1 MRYEM
6 GLSTQL
12 KIKHKIGI
20 LSAVVVVSFLTYLFA
35 NILVVKEN
43 KERLSQLS
51 AIYYPVLEAATIS
64 NSKIAELTQAVETS
78 VTIGDEDMLLSADEV
93 YADLITQLDL
103 INSIHPEKR
112 SELQLIKDE
121 AKEYYN
127 SAKYLANGLIT
138 GTISMDNLSS
148 LAEKNSLTLEKLL
161 AHLAQFKQASQ
172 AEFTAL
178 IDTSLASSDSSRNTG
193 MMLAVGVI
201 ILVLAVCYWLTVSIT
216 GSIRKV
222 SESLK
227 EIAQGDGD
235 LTVRIDY
242 TNKDEIGDLVHWFN
256 QFLDKLHGSISET
269 IQSIDSLSQ
278 VSTQLATSSC
288 TSKSRIQEQSKS
300 IDQVSRSMNEMFDTV
315 RHIADYASNASSEAS
330 SANSEAE
337 TGTQVV
343 EKTIE
348 AIHELADEVKTA
360 SKVID
365 ELDSHTSNV
374 GVILDTIRG
383 IADQTNLL
391 ALNAAIEAARAG
403 EQGRGFAVVADEV
416 RTLASRTQDSTQEI
430 QQVLEEL
437 QRASRGAV
445 EAMQRGMNKA
455 DMGVEQSSSAG
466 DSLTSISGKVEAI
479 NVVNEQIAS
488 ATEEQAQTS
497 KLIHGYIDE
506 THSIAT
512 QVSQDTEVLDEITQ
526 AIEVATQ
533 QLRQATNQFSV

>member
-1 MRYEM
+1 M

-64 NSKIAELTQAVETS
+64 NSKIAEITQAIETS

-93 YADLITQLDL
+93 YADLIAQLDL
-103 INSIHPEKR
+103 INTLHPEKR
-112 SELQLIKDE
+112 NELLLIKNE

-138 GTISMDNLSS
+138 GSISMDSLAD
-148 LAEKNSLTLEKLL
+148 LAEKNSLILEQLL
-161 AHLAQFKQASQ
+161 TDLGQFKQDSQ
-172 AEFTAL
+172 TEFTAL
-178 IDTSLASSDSSRNTG
+178 IETSLASSDKSRNRG
-193 MMLAVGVI
+193 VMLGLGVI
-201 ILVLAVCYWLTVSIT
+201 IIVLTLCYWLTVSIT
-216 GSIRKV
+216 GSIRTV

-242 TNKDEIGDLVHWFN
+242 ANKDEVGDLVHWFN
-256 QFLDKLHGSISET
+256 QFLDKLHSSISET
-269 IQSIDSLSQ
+269 IQSIDSLSKA
-278 VSTQLATSSC
+278 STQLATSSG
-288 TSKSRIQEQSKS
+288 TSKSRIQEQSQS

-315 RHIADYASNASSEAS
+315 RHIADYASNASAEAS
-330 SANSEAE
+330 SANREAE
-337 TGTQVV
+337 TGTAVV

-374 GVILDTIRG
+374 GLILDTIRS

-497 KLIHGYIDE
+497 KQIHGYIDE

-512 QVSQDTEVLDEITQ
+512 QVSEDTEVLDEITKS
-526 AIEVATQ
+526 IEAATQ

>member
-1 MRYEM
+1 M

-20 LSAVVVVSFLTYLFA
+20 LSAVVVVGFLTYLFA

-64 NSKIAELTQAVETS
+64 NSKISELTQAIETS
-78 VTIGDEDMLLSADEV
+78 VTIGDEDMLLSADAV
-93 YADLITQLDL
+93 YADLVTQLDF
-103 INSIHPEKR
+103 INSIHPDKR
-112 SELQLIKDE
+112 SELLLIKGE
-121 AKEYYN
+121 AKAYYN
-127 SAKYLANGLIT
+127 SAKYLANGLIS
-138 GTISMDNLSS
+138 GTISMDNLSD
-148 LAEKNSLTLEKLL
+148 LAEKNSLKLEKLL
-161 AHLAQFKQASQ
+161 ADLGKFKDDSQ
-172 AEFTAL
+172 ADFTAL
-178 IDTSLASSDSSRNTG
+178 IDTSLANSDKSRNRG
-193 MMLAVGVI
+193 VMLAVGVI
-201 ILVLAVCYWLTVSIT
+201 TLVLAVCYWLTVSIT

-222 SESLK
+222 SDSLK
-227 EIAQGDGD
+227 AIAQGDGD
-235 LTVRIDY
+235 LTIRIDY
-242 TNKDEIGDLVHWFN
+242 VNKDEVGDLVHWFN
-256 QFLDKLHGSISET
+256 QFLDKLHRSISET
-269 IQSIDSLSQ
+269 INSIDSLSQ
-278 VSTQLATSSC
+278 ASTQLATSSC
-288 TSKSRIQEQSKS
+288 TSKSRIQEQSQS

-315 RHIADYASNASSEAS
+315 RHIADYASNASAEAS

-337 TGTQVV
+337 TGTVV
-343 EKTIE
+343 VKKTIE

-365 ELDSHTSNV
+365 ELDAHTSNV
-374 GVILDTIRG
+374 GLILDTIRS

-445 EAMQRGMNKA
+445 EAMQRGMSKA

-466 DSLTSISGKVEAI
+466 DSLTSISVKVEAI

-512 QVSQDTEVLDEITQ
+512 QVSEDTEVLDEITQ
-526 AIEVATQ
+526 AIEAATQ
-533 QLRQATNQFSV
+533 KLRQATNQFSV

>member
-1 MRYEM
+1 M

-64 NSKIAELTQAVETS
+64 NSKIAELTQAIETS

-93 YADLITQLDL
+93 YADLISQLDI
-103 INSIHPEKR
+103 INSIHPDKR
-112 SELQLIKDE
+112 SELLLIKAE

-127 SAKYLANGLIT
+127 SAKYLANGLIN
-138 GTISMDNLSS
+138 GTISMDDLSV
-148 LAEKNSLTLEKLL
+148 LAEKNRFILEKLL
-161 AHLAQFKQASQ
+161 ADLGQFKQDSQ
-172 AEFTAL
+172 ADFTAL
-178 IDTSLASSDSSRNTG
+178 IETSLASSDTSRNRG
-193 MMLAVGVI
+193 VMLAVGVI

-222 SESLK
+222 SDSLK

-242 TNKDEIGDLVHWFN
+242 VNKDEVGELVHWFN
-256 QFLDKLHGSISET
+256 LFLDKLHGSISET

-278 VSTQLATSSC
+278 ASTQLATSSS
-288 TSKSRIQEQSKS
+288 TSKSRIQEQSQS
-300 IDQVSRSMNEMFDTV
+300 IDQVSRSMNEMFETV
-315 RHIADYASNASSEAS
+315 RHIADYASNASAEAS

-337 TGTQVV
+337 TGTVV
-343 EKTIE
+343 VKKTIE

-365 ELDSHTSNV
+365 ELDAHTSNV
-374 GVILDTIRG
+374 GVILDTIRS

-445 EAMQRGMNKA
+445 EAMQRGMSKA
-455 DMGVEQSSSAG
+455 DIGVERSSSAG
-466 DSLTSISGKVEAI
+466 DSLTNISGKVQAI
-479 NVVNEQIAS
+479 NIVNEQIAS

-512 QVSQDTEVLDEITQ
+512 QVSKDTEVLDEIAQ

-533 QLRQATNQFSV
+533 KLRKATNQFSV

>member
-1 MRYEM
+1 M

-64 NSKIAELTQAVETS
+64 NSKISEITQAIETS

-93 YADLITQLDL
+93 YADLIAQLDF
-103 INSIHPEKR
+103 INSIHPDKR
-112 SELQLIKDE
+112 SELLLIKAE

-138 GTISMDNLSS
+138 GSISMDNLSN
-148 LAEKNSLTLEKLL
+148 LAEKNSLNLEKLL
-161 AHLAQFKQASQ
+161 ADLSQFKEDSQ
-172 AEFTAL
+172 ADFTAL
-178 IDTSLASSDSSRNTG
+178 IETSLASSDKSRNRG
-193 MMLAVGVI
+193 VMLGVGVI

-222 SESLK
+222 SDSLQA
-227 EIAQGDGD
+227 IAQGDGD

-242 TNKDEIGDLVHWFN
+242 TNKDEVGDLVHWFN

-269 IQSIDSLSQ
+269 INSIDSLSQ
-278 VSTQLATSSC
+278 ASTQLATSSC
-288 TSKSRIQEQSKS
+288 TSKSRIQEQSQS
-300 IDQVSRSMNEMFDTV
+300 IDQVSRSMNEMFETV
-315 RHIADYASNASSEAS
+315 RHIADYASNASAEAS

-337 TGTQVV
+337 TGTVV
-343 EKTIE
+343 VKKTIE
-348 AIHELADEVKTA
+348 AIHELADEVKIA

-365 ELDSHTSNV
+365 ELDAHTSNV
-374 GVILDTIRG
+374 GLILDTIRS

-445 EAMQRGMNKA
+445 EAMQRGMSKA

-488 ATEEQAQTS
+488 ATEEQAQTT

-512 QVSQDTEVLDEITQ
+512 QVSEDTEVLDEITQ
-526 AIEVATQ
+526 AIEAATQ

>member
-1 MRYEM
+1 M

-64 NSKIAELTQAVETS
+64 NSKIAELTQAIETS

-103 INSIHPEKR
+103 INAIHPDKR
-112 SELQLIKDE
+112 SELMLIKGE

-138 GTISMDNLSS
+138 GTIAMDDLSV
-148 LAEKNSLTLEKLL
+148 LAEKNRFILDKLL
-161 AHLAQFKQASQ
+161 ADLGQFKQDSQ
-172 AEFTAL
+172 ADFTAL
-178 IDTSLASSDSSRNTG
+178 IETSLASSDTSRNRG
-193 MMLAVGVI
+193 VMLAVGVI

-222 SESLK
+222 SDSLK

-242 TNKDEIGDLVHWFN
+242 VNKDEVGELVHWFN
-256 QFLDKLHGSISET
+256 LFLDKLHGSISET

-278 VSTQLATSSC
+278 ASTQLATSSS
-288 TSKSRIQEQSKS
+288 TSKSRIQEQSQS
-300 IDQVSRSMNEMFDTV
+300 IDQVSCSMNEMFETV
-315 RHIADYASNASSEAS
+315 RHIADYASNASAEAS
-330 SANSEAE
+330 SANREAE
-337 TGTQVV
+337 TGTVV
-343 EKTIE
+343 VKKTIE

-360 SKVID
+360 SQVID
-365 ELDSHTSNV
+365 ELDAHTSNV
-374 GVILDTIRG
+374 GVILDTIRS

-445 EAMQRGMNKA
+445 EAMQRGMSKA
-455 DMGVEQSSSAG
+455 DIGVEQSSSAG
-466 DSLTSISGKVEAI
+466 DSLTNISGKVQAI
-479 NVVNEQIAS
+479 NIVNEQIAS

-512 QVSQDTEVLDEITQ
+512 QVSKDTEVLDEITQ

-533 QLRQATNQFSV
+533 KLRQATNQFSV